1 MIRINHLSKGYSNH
15 ELFED
20 VNLTIGS
27 KEKIGLV
34 GRNGSG
40 KSTFLKILMGK
51 EHYEEGT
58 IEMPSHFR
66 IQSLEQHLDF
76 TEPTILQQVC
86 QALPSDVHGQKWQ
99 AESILMGLGFTK
111 ADFERAPDEFSSGMQ
126 VRLRLA
132 QTLVSEADLLLLDEP
147 TNYLDILS
155 LRWLER
161 FLKSWKGSFILV
173 THDRTFMKK
182 VVKQVVGIH
191 RGKMRKMQGGPEK
204 LMEQIHREEEVH
216 EKTRLNQEK
225 KDAKTKEFISKFRA
239 GARSAGLVQSRI
251 KSLDKQKIHK
261 KLAKLPEINFHFKS
275 EVFNGSHLLRA
286 TNISYAYEEGNPV
299 IEKFS
304 LAVRPQDRIAIIGPN
319 GKGKSTLL
327 RLLVNDLVI
336 QAGNLKSH
344 DNLKIGYF
352 GVSHINALDPRNTI
366 FAELMALPD
375 SKEQLVRRV
384 CGSLLFTGES
394 VKKQISKL
402 SGGEKSRVGLAKLI
416 LSKNNLLVL
425 DEPTNHLDM
434 ESCLALTEALEAFPG
449 TVIFVSHDEAM
460 IGKLA
465 TRLVVFDGG
474 QVKVIERGYDY
485 FLENIGWVEEEI
497 DVSFKKEGST
507 NKEIYLEKKEKS
519 KQLRLAQ
526 KKLAKLEKSL
536 LKMEAEQEENTL
548 LLSQAYTE
556 KNNADMRSYGAKAKD
571 LHKNIETSYK
581 ELERLLEEEAGH
593 PDQ

>member
-1 MIRINHLSKGYSNH
+1 
-15 ELFED
+15 
-20 VNLTIGS
+20 
-27 KEKIGLV
+27 
-34 GRNGSG
+34 
-40 KSTFLKILMGK
+40 
-51 EHYEEGT
+51 
-58 IEMPSHFR
+58 
-66 IQSLEQHLDF
+66 
-76 TEPTILQQVC
+76 
-86 QALPSDVHGQKWQ
+86 
-99 AESILMGLGFTK
+99 
-111 ADFERAPDEFSSGMQ
+111 
-126 VRLRLA
+126 
-132 QTLVSEADLLLLDEP
+132 
-147 TNYLDILS
+147 
-155 LRWLER
+155 
-161 FLKSWKGSFILV
+161 
-173 THDRTFMKK
+173 
-182 VVKQVVGIH
+182 
-191 RGKMRKMQGGPEK
+191 
-204 LMEQIHREEEVH
+204 
-216 EKTRLNQEK
+216 
-225 KDAKTKEFISKFRA
+225 
-239 GARSAGLVQSRI
+239 VQSRI

-352 GVSHINALDPRNTI
+352 GVSHINSLDPRNTI

-434 ESCLALTEALEAFPG
+434 ESCLALTEALEEFPG

-556 KNNADMRSYGAKAKD
+556 KNNADMRNYGAKAKD